1 MTSIVNG
8 IIYSTVGLLCSK
20 LRDYAADKLDEGDL
34 SDEKCKQ
41 IVVRELDDIKSK
53 IYSLSRKDLLVS
65 LSFFKEGVTRLYIS
79 LEVSQEPCEKHGTE
93 NAGIKDESTAEG
105 ANMGAEELPAKL
117 ADRDF
122 LKSAFELSEMI
133 EKLTIASEDRYKLAK
148 KSFRDARRLATEA
161 FNNVGLSVAERLLT
175 GKVRIASRILE
186 GLEDLEAA
194 VRDSLLYLKELHDL
208 PAVQAMISVALNAG
222 NGIASRLRARFNQTE
237 RDANIQ
243 SIQMLNNLLLDL
255 AIKFTTTKMGI
266 LNWPMIKTEQAIYHP
281 ILNDNEVQRKLSDNA
296 TQVPWYCQSAES
308 VSHRCALTSKGEV
321 LSVNGNSIRRN
332 YTSELFC
339 SIPTG
344 NDAYNWC
351 RMLKVDEKDNVYAM
365 VEVRPHGEQSELNAF
380 YKLFIFD
387 KNGHLKQER
396 RLEGINIPLRDSSI
410 RFNKDG
416 RIFIHADAAY
426 TVVFYI
432 CDGRKANADRKLI
445 LPVKDLPFG
454 MPTEFGYTVSNKNQ
468 LILIFAHVKS
478 VLDVKLAMYTMTMDG
493 ELTGAKYLPVKFTY
507 FEFPRV
513 KSVVFNHVSETVVVC
528 VLSKD
533 LSDFQN
539 SNPHKKIYGFSDA
552 GKLLYQFERLAVAH
566 DRGEMLSHSN
576 GQIALV
582 GLDSVIMLQM

>member
-8 IIYSTVGLLCSK
+8 IINSTVGLLCSK

-53 IYSLSRKDLLVS
+53 IDGLSRKDLLAS

-79 LEVSQEPCEKHGTE
+79 LEVSLEPCEKHGSE
-93 NAGIKDESTAEG
+93 NAGSKNESTAEG
-105 ANMGAEELPAKL
+105 ENMGAEELSAKL

-122 LKSAFELSEMI
+122 LNSAFELSEMI

-161 FNNVGLSVAERLLT
+161 FNNVGLSVAERLLA
-175 GKVRIASRILE
+175 GKLRIASRILE
-186 GLEDLEAA
+186 GLEDLEVA
-194 VRDSLLYLKELHDL
+194 VRDSLLYLKELQDL
-208 PAVQAMISVALNAG
+208 PAIQAMFSVALNAG
-222 NGIASRLRARFNQTE
+222 KGIASRLRARFNQTE

-266 LNWPMIKTEQAIYHP
+266 LNWPTIKTEQAIYHP
-281 ILNDNEVQRKLSDNA
+281 LLNDNEIQGKLSDNA

-339 SIPTG
+339 SIPTE

-351 RMLKVDEKDNVYAM
+351 RMLGVDEKDNVYAM
-365 VEVRPHGEQSELNAF
+365 VEVRPHGEQSELNALAF
-380 YKLFIFD
+380 YKLIIFD
-387 KNGHLKQER
+387 KNGHLKQKK
-396 RLEGINIPLRDSSI
+396 RLESIDIPLRNSSI

-416 RIFIHADAAY
+416 RIFIHAPY
-426 TVVFYI
+426 TEVFYI

-454 MPTEFGYTVSNKNQ
+454 MPAEFGYTVSNKNE
-468 LILIFAHVKS
+468 LVLIFTDVKS
-478 VLDVKLAMYTMTMDG
+478 GDVKLAMYTVTMDG
-493 ELTGAKYLPVKFTY
+493 ELTGAKHLPVKLAY
-507 FEFPRV
+507 QEAARI

-528 VLSKD
+528 VLSG
-533 LSDFQN
+533 
-539 SNPHKKIYGFSDA
+539 NPLKYCNLHIYGFSDA
-552 GKLLYQFERLAVAH
+552 GKLLYQFERLAGAH
-566 DRGEMLSHSN
+566 DRGQMLSHSS

-582 GLDSVIMLQM
+582 DLDSVIMLQM

>member
-8 IIYSTVGLLCSK
+8 IINSTVGLLCSK

-41 IVVRELDDIKSK
+41 IVARELDDIKSK
-53 IYSLSRKDLLVS
+53 IDGLSRKDLLAS

-105 ANMGAEELPAKL
+105 ENMEAEELPAKL

-122 LKSAFELSEMI
+122 LKNAFELSEMI

-148 KSFRDARRLATEA
+148 ESFRDARRLATEA
-161 FNNVGLSVAERLLT
+161 FNNVGLSVAERLLA
-175 GKVRIASRILE
+175 GKLRITSRILE

-194 VRDSLLYLKELHDL
+194 VRESLLYLKELQDL

-266 LNWPMIKTEQAIYHP
+266 LNWPTIKAEQAIYHP
-281 ILNDNEVQRKLSDNA
+281 LLNDHEVRRKIRKNA
-296 TQVPWYCQSAES
+296 TQVPWYCKSAES
-308 VSHRCALTSKGEV
+308 ISHPCALTSKGEV
-321 LSVNGNSIRRN
+321 LSIDENNSIRNN

-339 SIPTG
+339 SIPTK
-344 NDAYNWC
+344 DHACKPC
-351 RMLKVDEKDNVYAM
+351 RMLGVDEKDNVFAM
-365 VEVRPHGEQSELNAF
+365 VEVLSRY

-387 KNGHLKQER
+387 KNGHLQQER
-396 RLEGINIPLRDSSI
+396 YLESIDIALRDSSI

-416 RIFIHADAAY
+416 RIFIHAAY
-426 TVVFYI
+426 TEVFYI

-454 MPTEFGYTVSNKNQ
+454 MPDEFCFTVSNKNE
-468 LILIFAHVKS
+468 LILIFTHGKFG
-478 VLDVKLAMYTMTMDG
+478 DKKLAMYTVTMDG
-493 ELTGAKYLPVKFTY
+493 ELTGANYLPVKLAY
-507 FEFPRV
+507 QESARI
-513 KSVVFNHVSETVVVC
+513 KSMVFNHVSETVVVC
-528 VLSKD
+528 VLSEKP
-533 LSDFQN
+533 LKYCN
-539 SNPHKKIYGFSDA
+539 LHIEIYGFSDD
-552 GKLLYQFERLAVAH
+552 GKLVYQFERLAGAH
-566 DRGEMLSHSN
+566 DRGQMLSHSS

-582 GLDSVIMLQM
+582 DLDSVIMLQM

>member
-8 IIYSTVGLLCSK
+8 IINSTVGLLCSK

-53 IYSLSRKDLLVS
+53 IDGLSRKDLLAS

-79 LEVSQEPCEKHGTE
+79 LEVSLEPCEKDGSE
-93 NAGIKDESTAEG
+93 NPGSKDESTAEG
-105 ANMGAEELPAKL
+105 EYMGAEELTAKL

-148 KSFRDARRLATEA
+148 ESFKDARRLATEA
-161 FNNVGLSVAERLLT
+161 FNNVGLSAEERLLV

-194 VRDSLLYLKELHDL
+194 VRDSLLYLKELQDL
-208 PAVQAMISVALNAG
+208 PAVQAMFSVALNAG

-243 SIQMLNNLLLDL
+243 SIQMLNSLLLDL
-255 AIKFTTTKMGI
+255 AIKFTTTKMGL
-266 LNWPMIKTEQAIYHP
+266 LNWPMIKTEQAFYHP
-281 ILNDNEVQRKLSDNA
+281 LLNDNEVRRKLYENA
-296 TQVPWYCQSAES
+296 TQAPWHCKSAEFIS
-308 VSHRCALTSKGEV
+308 NSYPCALTSKGEV
-321 LSVNGNSIRRN
+321 LSCNGKSIKNS
-332 YTSELFC
+332 YTRELFC
-339 SIPTG
+339 TVPTE
-344 NDAYNWC
+344 NDAYNLC
-351 RMLKVDEKDNVYAM
+351 RMLGVDEKDNVYAT
-365 VEVRPHGEQSELNAF
+365 VEVRPHSEQSELNALAF
-380 YKLFIFD
+380 YKLYIFD

-396 RLEGINIPLRDSSI
+396 RLEGIDIPFRTSSI
-410 RFNKDG
+410 TFSKDG
-416 RIFIHADAAY
+416 RTFIHAAY
-426 TVVFYI
+426 TEVFYI

-454 MPTEFGYTVSNKNQ
+454 MPAKFCCTVSNKNE
-468 LILIFAHVKS
+468 LILIFTHVKS
-478 VLDVKLAMYTMTMDG
+478 KDVKLAMYTVTMDG
-493 ELTGAKYLPVKFTY
+493 ELKGAKYLPVKLAFSQLA
-507 FEFPRV
+507 RI

-528 VLSKD
+528 VLSKHP
-533 LSDFQN
+533 SRIE
-539 SNPHKKIYGFSDA
+539 IYGFSDD
-552 GKLLYQFERLAVAH
+552 GKLLCQFERWAGAH
-566 DRGEMLSHSN
+566 DHKQMLSHSN

-582 GLDSVIMLQM
+582 DGDTVIMLQM